1 MRRDYRSIDIVLFEN
16 QRNKDAKDNRSFLL
30 SSFLQIIQKYNIVV
44 ASRNEKLWK
53 TWNNVYRVDGD
64 IYYIGSCGLILF
76 LSFFPVT
83 TDCGLARL
91 VLATDG
97 STQTQ
102 TQTFN
107 WI

>member
-53 TWNNVYRVDGD
+53 T
-64 IYYIGSCGLILF
+64 
-76 LSFFPVT
+76 
-83 TDCGLARL
+83 
-91 VLATDG
+91 
-97 STQTQ
+97 
-102 TQTFN
+102 
-107 WI
+107 